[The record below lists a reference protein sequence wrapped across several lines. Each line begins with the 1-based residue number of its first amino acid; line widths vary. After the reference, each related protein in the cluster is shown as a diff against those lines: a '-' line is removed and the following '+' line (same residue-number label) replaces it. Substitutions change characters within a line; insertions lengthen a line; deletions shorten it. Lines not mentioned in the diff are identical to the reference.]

1 MSNVLSEEKQ
11 QQVIALGRL
20 GWPLRRIE
28 KETGVRRET
37 AGAYLKAA
45 GIAVRPPGGWGRR
58 RPAKPANEVSTD
70 SGRARQNRPTRCPP
84 TRRRRGCPA
93 AVRRRVRCEPY
104 FDFIEL
110 SLGKGRNAK
119 AIWQDL
125 VDDHGF
131 TGRYASVKRFVRKL
145 RGQSQRRARAVIVT
159 PPGEEAQVDYGDGP
173 MVRDPAHRPLS
184 PHTPVRAHAGL
195 QPQGRSPAHV
205 AVQHAHV
212 GRTSRASVPPAGRRA
227 APDRPRFCARAQNRN
242 FVADRVMWPT
252 GAQVRARMGSGA
264 DLPAHNGWASA
275 HHGCPF
281 GISERRL
288 SCSKLF
294 RQAVN
299 GRPHPR
305 KLVRLRRSNATSNG
319 WHHRVMPSGTFTGEC
334 RYCVSLLSSPN
345 CTVPPTR
352 NRQHR
357 TSRNSPSHWLASHGS
372 KCSVPA
378 ARSKI
383 AEEARNPVRQM
394 LRLALDGRVTA
405 ARTRKSFPFDDQAP
419 GFLRY
424 LREERGLREA
434 TIYHYVHRLNGLADY
449 LKQSGVSSLTELSPA
464 LLASFVV
471 DTAPKLARTG
481 KRDLCGVIRV
491 FLRFCHRQ
499 QVIAKDLSGAVEMP
513 QAYRLAD
520 VPRSITWDEVRRML
534 EAVDRR
540 TALGRRDYAI
550 LLLLVTYG
558 LRAHEVAKLTLD
570 DIDWKRERLQ
580 IPERKAGHWTA
591 YPLANVVAEALIEYL
606 RSGRPQTQDRH
617 VFFRVLA
624 PQITNHQRRR
634 LHHRGAVPSQSR
646 RAGAPARRTHAAPY
660 LCPETDRSRVPPQ
673 DHRRLRRSSLST
685 VDGDLLEGRHQCVA
699 RSRHG

>member
-1 MSNVLSEEKQ
+1 MLESYFVKPST
-11 QQVIALGRL
+11 VDRIRGSWLG
-20 GWPLRRIE
+20 PEIE
-28 KETGVRRET
+28 RYVDWMASQG
-37 AGAYLKAA
+37 Y
-45 GIAVRPPGGWGRR
+45 AVRNVYRR
-58 RPAKPANEVSTD
+58 VPILCQFAEFAKLHGSTD
-70 SGRARQNRPTRCPP
+70 
-84 TRRRRGCPA
+84 
-93 AVRRRVRCEPY
+93 
-104 FDFIEL
+104 
-110 SLGKGRNAK
+110 AK
-119 AIWQDL
+119 
-125 VDDHGF
+125 
-131 TGRYASVKRFVRKL
+131 S
-145 RGQSQRRARAVIVT
+145 
-159 PPGEEAQVDYGDGP
+159 
-173 MVRDPAHRPLS
+173 
-184 PHTPVRAHAGL
+184 
-195 QPQGRSPAHV
+195 
-205 AVQHAHV
+205 
-212 GRTSRASVPPAGRRA
+212 
-227 APDRPRFCARAQNRN
+227 
-242 FVADRVMWPT
+242 
-252 GAQVRARMGSGA
+252 
-264 DLPAHNGWASA
+264 
-275 HHGCPF
+275 
-281 GISERRL
+281 
-288 SCSKLF
+288 
-294 RQAVN
+294 
-299 GRPHPR
+299 
-305 KLVRLRRSNATSNG
+305 ATS
-319 WHHRVMPSGTFTGEC
+319 HIEEFAA
-334 RYCVSLLSSPN
+334 
-345 CTVPPTR
+345 
-352 NRQHR
+352 
-357 TSRNSPSHWLASHGS
+357 HWLASHGS

-394 LRLALDGRVTA
+394 LRLALDGRVAA

-499 QVIAKDLSGAVEMP
+499 QVLAKDLSGAVEMP

-520 VPRSITWDEVRRML
+520 VPRSITWDDVRRML
-534 EAVDRR
+534 DAVDRR

-624 PQITNHQRRR
+624 PKLPITN
-634 LHHRGAVPSQSR
+634 GAVSTTVAKYLRKAGVHVRRPGAHTLRHTCVQKLIEAEFPLKTIGDYVGHRSPQSTEIYSKV
-646 RAGAPARRTHAAPY
+646 AINA
-660 LCPETDRSRVPPQ
+660 
-673 DHRRLRRSSLST
+673 LR
-685 VDGDLLEGRHQCVA
+685 EVA
-699 RSRHG
+699 MGSGEEL